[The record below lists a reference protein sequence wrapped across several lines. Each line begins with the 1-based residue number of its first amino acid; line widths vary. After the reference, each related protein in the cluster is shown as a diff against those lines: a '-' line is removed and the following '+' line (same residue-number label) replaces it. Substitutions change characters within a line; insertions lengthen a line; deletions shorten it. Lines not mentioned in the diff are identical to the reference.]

1 MYCTKCGKQNADDR
15 LFCGFCGSPLDA
27 PEQAPSPEDAERKLY
42 GRPEPAPAV
51 GAMET
56 GAEKA
61 ARAEAQSEASL
72 SRRARRERQ
81 AEAAAREAAA
91 RGGGRMAGAGHRTAH
106 RAANAGKARAG
117 GAHAHPFRGDTAPRG
132 G

>member
-1 MYCTKCGKQNADDR
+1 MYCTKCGKKNADDR

-42 GRPEPAPAV
+42 GRPEPAPSVGESAPAV
-51 GAMET
+51 REMEA

-61 ARAEAQSEASL
+61 AGPEAQSEASL

-91 RGGGRMAGAGHRTAH
+91 REGDEWPELDIEPPIAQRLDAH
-106 RAANAGKARAG
+106 MGYLL
-117 GAHAHPFRGDTAPRG
+117 
-132 G
+132 